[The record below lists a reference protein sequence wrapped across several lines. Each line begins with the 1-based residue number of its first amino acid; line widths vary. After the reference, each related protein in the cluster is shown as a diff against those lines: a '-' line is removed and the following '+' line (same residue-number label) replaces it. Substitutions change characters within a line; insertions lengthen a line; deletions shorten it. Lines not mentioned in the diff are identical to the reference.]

1 MFNVICYTFVFT
13 FKYFLMFLG
22 VRTMHRAYV
31 TSPGN
36 QSHSLSNV
44 KYGYK
49 ECTQNMCNIEAQL
62 EAMMGT
68 FNCKLKGK
76 DHLKRLN
83 CNT

>member
-1 MFNVICYTFVFT
+1 MLGVKTTFT
-13 FKYFLMFLG
+13 ITG
-22 VRTMHRAYV
+22 VRTMHKAYV

-36 QSHSLSNV
+36 QRNTLSSV

-49 ECTQNMCNIEAQL
+49 ECTLTMCNIEAQL

-76 DHLKRLN
+76 NSEVCIGNWL
-83 CNT
+83 